1 MKATTEADDRTVEFM
16 HALAASDVDVTDISA
31 DDSEFSDMTVE
42 AWVPDTDDAL
52 DAVVSLAREHGF
64 DFDGVVDGRVR
75 GGVEEVAVLFDIR

>member
-1 MKATTEADDRTVEFM
+1 MKATTEAEDRTVEFM
-16 HALAASDVDVTDISA
+16 HALAGSDVAVTDISA

-75 GGVEEVAVLFDIR
+75 GGVEEVAVLFDKR

>member
-1 MKATTEADDRTVEFM
+1 MKATTEADGRTVEFM